1 MVTVRANFEHTRQT
15 TMSTKK
21 ITKKEL
27 TGKAS
32 GLNLKGAA
40 KLRKT
45 DLIHAIQIAEG
56 NTDCFAR
63 ISNCAVSPCLYR
75 AECQA

>member
-1 MVTVRANFEHTRQT
+1 
-15 TMSTKK
+15 MSITK

-27 TGKAS
+27 VAKAAE
-32 GLNLKGAA
+32 LNLKGAA
-40 KLRKT
+40 KLRKQE
-45 DLIHAIQIAEG
+45 LIHAIQIAEG

-75 AECQA
+75 AECQS

>member
-1 MVTVRANFEHTRQT
+1 
-15 TMSTKK
+15 MSTKK

-27 TGKAS
+27 NEKAATL
-32 GLNLKGAA
+32 GLKGAA

-56 NTDCFAR
+56 NTDCFGR
-63 ISNCAVSPCLYR
+63 IEQCDVSPCLYR